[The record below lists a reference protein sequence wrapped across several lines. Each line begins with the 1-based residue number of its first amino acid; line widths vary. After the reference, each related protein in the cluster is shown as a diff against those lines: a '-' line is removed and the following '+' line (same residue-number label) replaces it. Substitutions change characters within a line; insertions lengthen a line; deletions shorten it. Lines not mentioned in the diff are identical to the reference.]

1 MMEQVLAPS
10 MQHAQEADLGA
21 QMGRVS
27 SDGAE
32 SLGRGA
38 EQDIVDEALVLEG
51 EGRDLLRHREDNME
65 ILGVEEF
72 RLAVSEPLRTGERLA
87 LRAIPIATGIIGDAL
102 VPAAVALLDMTAKRC
117 CATQL
122 DCGHS
127 ATLRGGESGAV
138 LLSICVAV
146 AAEHIRHFGGVAG
159 HRTRV

>member
-1 MMEQVLAPS
+1 MQVRMMEQVLAPS

-72 RLAVSEPLRTGERLA
+72 RLAVSEPLRTGE
-87 LRAIPIATGIIGDAL
+87 
-102 VPAAVALLDMTAKRC
+102 
-117 CATQL
+117 
-122 DCGHS
+122 
-127 ATLRGGESGAV
+127 
-138 LLSICVAV
+138 
-146 AAEHIRHFGGVAG
+146 
-159 HRTRV
+159 

>member
-72 RLAVSEPLRTGERLA
+72 RLAVSEPLRGR
-87 LRAIPIATGIIGDAL
+87 ATGTSGNSCRDRNYSDAL